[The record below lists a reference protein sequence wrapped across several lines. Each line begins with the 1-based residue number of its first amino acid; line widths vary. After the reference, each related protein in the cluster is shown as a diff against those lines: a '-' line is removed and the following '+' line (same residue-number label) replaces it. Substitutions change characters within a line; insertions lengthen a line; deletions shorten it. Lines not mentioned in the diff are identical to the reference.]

1 MEDIRSFNVGSSDY
15 SKHKIQ
21 PWDIWLEYQLNPFDA
36 DIVKRV
42 LRKKAESG
50 MTLAESRLLDYQKII
65 HIANERIRQIKEN
78 VDAWNELSNQEV
90 DTCKATVMPNKSE
103 HLPSKTNKP
112 YKFMEA
118 RRSFE
123 EALET
128 LVCFDSYAE
137 MMDYIRNLKIVR
149 DYQSVYGE
157 NFDIRIKYDCCSGP
171 RHEWDDAAF
180 IVLAFNGSKLII
192 GIGFCNNINVP
203 LDEIASHRE
212 NNRNVTP

>member
-50 MTLAESRLLDYQKII
+50 MTLAESRILDYQKII
-65 HIANERIRQIKEN
+65 HIANERIRQIKAN
-78 VDAWNELSNQEV
+78 VDAWNELSNQE
-90 DTCKATVMPNKSE
+90 TFPCKATVITPKSE
-103 HLPSKTNKP
+103 HLPRKTNKP

-123 EALET
+123 ESLET
-128 LVCFDSYAE
+128 LVYFDSYAE
-137 MMDYIRNLKIVR
+137 MMEYISNHKRVQDFKN
-149 DYQSVYGE
+149 YYGE
-157 NFDIRIKYDCCSGP
+157 DIDIHMSSYGFDA
-171 RHEWDDAAF
+171 RHGWDDKVFEISAYCNSRV
-180 IVLAFNGSKLII
+180 IG
-192 GIGFCNNINVP
+192 GIGFCNNTNVP
-203 LDEIASHRE
+203 LDKIASHRD
-212 NNRNVTP
+212 NNRNVTQ